1 MDHEAARPEHF
12 SQPPVPRHRPASLEK
27 LLWAALDCAAP
38 GLIVLDTAKRVRFV
52 TQGASALLGLP
63 VAAPDMNT
71 PVMRLMARSY
81 WLDEPALQSLA
92 AAFKGAAKNEARKV
106 LLTLPHPAG
115 TRIVALDLRP
125 AQTAGYVALLEDVT
139 QSHET
144 QAWLLDHAS
153 CDVATGLWNRQ
164 HFMLMLRDR
173 LDCGPAYGTAV
184 FLLSLKRFT
193 PVVETLGIEAGD
205 MLLRLVGKRLTA
217 FLRDDDIVA
226 RFPSGEFAI
235 LLTGMP
241 DQDALASVAARIAEL
256 LSRPYMIEGQMVTTG
271 VYMGAASAP
280 DDGDQPE
287 YLVAHAGLA
296 LSAARAEAH
305 GELRFFEPRLTE
317 HAKRRRQLEADLR
330 GALAHGE
337 FEVHYQAQIGVETR
351 RVEGFEALVRWRNP
365 ARGMVPPNDFIP
377 VAEELGLIGGI
388 GEWVL
393 LQACREAA
401 RWPPDIVIAVN
412 ASPLQ
417 MEAPGFADSVARA
430 LAQSGLPGHRLEIEV
445 TENLLLHH
453 EPRVIETLRDLR
465 AQGVRLVLDDF
476 GTGYASLSQ
485 LARFRFD
492 KIKIDRGF
500 ISAPDTTAEHAVIV
514 KAIAALGRSLG
525 IPTTAEG
532 VETEQQLDRVRADG
546 CTNVQGYLFSKPIP
560 AAQIDAFLAR
570 YGQPVLAPFP
580 NAPDAACGP
589 RLADAL
595 PS

>member
-1 MDHEAARPEHF
+1 
-12 SQPPVPRHRPASLEK
+12 
-27 LLWAALDCAAP
+27 
-38 GLIVLDTAKRVRFV
+38 
-52 TQGASALLGLP
+52 
-63 VAAPDMNT
+63 
-71 PVMRLMARSY
+71 
-81 WLDEPALQSLA
+81 
-92 AAFKGAAKNEARKV
+92 
-106 LLTLPHPAG
+106 
-115 TRIVALDLRP
+115 
-125 AQTAGYVALLEDVT
+125 
-139 QSHET
+139 
-144 QAWLLDHAS
+144 
-153 CDVATGLWNRQ
+153 
-164 HFMLMLRDR
+164 
-173 LDCGPAYGTAV
+173 
-184 FLLSLKRFT
+184 
-193 PVVETLGIEAGD
+193 
-205 MLLRLVGKRLTA
+205 MLLRLVGTRLTA